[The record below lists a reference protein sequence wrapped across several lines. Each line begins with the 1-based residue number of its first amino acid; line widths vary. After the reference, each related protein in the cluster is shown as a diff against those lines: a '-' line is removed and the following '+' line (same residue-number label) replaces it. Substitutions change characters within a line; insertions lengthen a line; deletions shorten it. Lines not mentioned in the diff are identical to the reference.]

1 MNKDNKNILDIN
13 QEIFDEQ
20 YKSLLS
26 FGIINKD
33 STINNNFTND
43 KNNISVNIIKS
54 NKNKSIDNKYIL
66 IERQHI
72 VNSKIIRYMKNKKII
87 NHNDLLLFVNDNI
100 DFLIDNIFFN
110 NCISNLIN
118 KEYIKKTK
126 NINEYEYI
134 P

>member
-1 MNKDNKNILDIN
+1 MDKDNKNILDIN
-13 QEIFDEQ
+13 QDIFDEQ
-20 YKSLLS
+20 YISLLS
-26 FGIINKD
+26 CGIINKD
-33 STINNNFTND
+33 KTINNNFTND
-43 KNNISVNIIKS
+43 KINISVNIIRI

-87 NHNDLLLFVNDNI
+87 NHSNLLSFVNDNI
-100 DFLIDNIFFN
+100 DFTIDNIFFN

-126 NINEYEYI
+126 NINVYEYI